1 MKANSEVKTYTAAAT
16 PTAREPVIP
25 DATLPEFV
33 LGQAHKR
40 GSKRAL
46 VEAGTGRELSY
57 EQLAA
62 AVRGTGGWLAAQGVR
77 PGDVLAL
84 CAPNSIEFAVT
95 SYAALSAGA
104 LLTTVHPT
112 PTG

>member
-1 MKANSEVKTYTAAAT
+1 MKANSGVKTYTAAAN
-16 PTAREPVIP
+16 PTDRELVIP
-25 DATLPEFV
+25 DGTLPEFV
-33 LGQAHKR
+33 LGQAHKW
-40 GSKRAL
+40 GGKRAL

-62 AVRGTGGWLAAQGVR
+62 AIPGGGAWLAAQGGR

-104 LLTTVHPT
+104 ILTTVNPVAT
-112 PTG
+112 